1 LKARELDPADATTSH
16 LLGRWCYSVSNI
28 GWMERKLAST
38 LFASPPTS
46 TFEEAL
52 TYFLEADKQQ
62 TNFLRNAVYIGDTY
76 TQLKQYD
83 KAREAYKRAAA
94 MPYEGEVDTALHA
107 DAVAKAAK

>member
-1 LKARELDPADATTSH
+1 
-16 LLGRWCYSVSNI
+16 
-28 GWMERKLAST
+28 MERKLAQT

-62 TNFLRNAVYIGDTY
+62 ANFLRNCIYIGDTY
-76 TQLKQYD
+76 TALKQYD
-83 KAREAYKRAAA
+83 NAREAYKRAAA
-94 MPYEGEVDTALHA
+94 MPYEGEVETKLHE